1 MTTLALPRRAKPGDV
16 INDARNVVRLL
27 PAFDIT
33 EAVWNLFRAIA
44 GGENKGYVSGHQFIG
59 NRIRQLISQVDID
72 DRCIELVM
80 SKLANG
86 LRNVWNG
93 ADHLR
98 SLRSQGPL

>member
-1 MTTLALPRRAKPGDV
+1 MTTLALPRLTKPSNV

-33 EAVWNLFRAIA
+33 EALWDLFRAIA
-44 GGENKGYVSGHQFIG
+44 SGENKRYVSGYQFVG

-86 LRNVWNG
+86 LRNVCNG

-98 SLRSQGPL
+98 P